1 MNRKLVFVLLLSAAE
16 VMVGLPQALAAQ
28 SVNVS
33 IAGFAYNPAEIT
45 ISKGTTVIWTQ
56 NDAANHTVTS
66 DTGLFDSGNLTTGQT
81 FSLTFNEI
89 GTFKYHCTIHVFMK
103 GRVNVIEMQQRFNIS
118 GYKINSTDNNGSGIP
133 DWKIMLLDS
142 TTGMEIANTT
152 TDDTGSYMFMD
163 LANGTYTVTEE
174 MKTGWMNTSQMEQM
188 VTVDGMDV
196 MNVNFSN
203 ALMPPQPMFN
213 ISGYK
218 INSTNNNGSGIPDW
232 KIMLQNTTTG
242 MEIMNTTTNDTGFY
256 GFMGLANGTY
266 NVTEEMRTGWMNTSP
281 MVRMVTI
288 TGMGVMNVNFTNA
301 LIPSA
306 PAQDFTADLSGSEEV
321 PPVITS
327 ATGQAIFNLNSL
339 HFKLTVS
346 NITNITAAHIHLAP
360 AGQNGNIVV
369 FLYPGPMI
377 SGRFDGVLA
386 EGNITEANLTG
397 PLSGLPLSALIDN
410 MTAGNTYVNVHTSKN
425 PAGEIRGQ
433 IMPAQIPVQTFNI
446 SGYKINNAGGMGIP
460 NWKIM
465 IQNTTTGMEIMNTT
479 TNDTGFYR
487 FMGLANGTYNVTEEM
502 KTGWMNTS
510 PMVQMVTIN
519 GIDKSNVNFTNALIP
534 PTGGSISGMK
544 FNDLNNNSAKDTNEP
559 GLGNWTINLKDHN
572 ASTVTATTDNNGNY
586 TFCNLTPG
594 NYTVAEVLKTG
605 WIQTFP
611 TNGTY
616 NVTITGN
623 ESITGRDFGNNLSVP
638 LPLGVTAVR
647 TIEKEALRSGESTNV
662 TVNISSATSQALSLQ
677 EIIPAGWNLTRISD
691 DADAFKN
698 STNEWIWFSVTPG
711 VNKTAVYRLTA
722 PGNATIGTYYINGT
736 VSNSSGVIAVV
747 QGDNTI
753 TLDIQAYYRRLG
765 SDPNRVETT
774 DVLTAIDDWKNS
786 RAPAGFER
794 PITTQELLALI
805 DEWLK

>member
-232 KIMLQNTTTG
+232 KIMLQHTTTGMEIMNTTTNDTGFYRFMGLANGTYNVTEEMKTGWMNTSPMVQMVTINGMDVKDVNFSNALMPPQMMFNISGYKINSTNNNGSGIPNWKIMLQNTTTG

-306 PAQDFTADLSGSEEV
+306 
-321 PPVITS
+321 
-327 ATGQAIFNLNSL
+327 
-339 HFKLTVS
+339 
-346 NITNITAAHIHLAP
+346 
-360 AGQNGNIVV
+360 
-369 FLYPGPMI
+369 
-377 SGRFDGVLA
+377 
-386 EGNITEANLTG
+386 
-397 PLSGLPLSALIDN
+397 
-410 MTAGNTYVNVHTSKN
+410 
-425 PAGEIRGQ
+425 
-433 IMPAQIPVQTFNI
+433 
-446 SGYKINNAGGMGIP
+446 
-460 NWKIM
+460 
-465 IQNTTTGMEIMNTT
+465 
-479 TNDTGFYR
+479 
-487 FMGLANGTYNVTEEM
+487 
-502 KTGWMNTS
+502 
-510 PMVQMVTIN
+510 
-519 GIDKSNVNFTNALIP
+519 
-534 PTGGSISGMK
+534 
-544 FNDLNNNSAKDTNEP
+544 
-559 GLGNWTINLKDHN
+559 
-572 ASTVTATTDNNGNY
+572 
-586 TFCNLTPG
+586 
-594 NYTVAEVLKTG
+594 
-605 WIQTFP
+605 
-611 TNGTY
+611 
-616 NVTITGN
+616 
-623 ESITGRDFGNNLSVP
+623 
-638 LPLGVTAVR
+638 
-647 TIEKEALRSGESTNV
+647 
-662 TVNISSATSQALSLQ
+662 
-677 EIIPAGWNLTRISD
+677 
-691 DADAFKN
+691 
-698 STNEWIWFSVTPG
+698 
-711 VNKTAVYRLTA
+711 
-722 PGNATIGTYYINGT
+722 
-736 VSNSSGVIAVV
+736 
-747 QGDNTI
+747 
-753 TLDIQAYYRRLG
+753 
-765 SDPNRVETT
+765 
-774 DVLTAIDDWKNS
+774 
-786 RAPAGFER
+786 
-794 PITTQELLALI
+794 
-805 DEWLK
+805 

>member
-1 MNRKLVFVLLLSAAE
+1 MNRKLVFVLLLSAAA

-89 GTFKYHCTIHVFMK
+89 GTFKYHCTIHPFMK
-103 GRVNVIEMQQRFNIS
+103 GTVNVIEMQQRFNIS

-133 DWKIMLLDS
+133 DWKIML
-142 TTGMEIANTT
+142 
-152 TDDTGSYMFMD
+152 
-163 LANGTYTVTEE
+163 
-174 MKTGWMNTSQMEQM
+174 
-188 VTVDGMDV
+188 
-196 MNVNFSN
+196 
-203 ALMPPQPMFN
+203 
-213 ISGYK
+213 
-218 INSTNNNGSGIPDW
+218 
-232 KIMLQNTTTG
+232 QNTTTG
-242 MEIMNTTTNDTGFY
+242 MEIMNTTTN
-256 GFMGLANGTY
+256 A
-266 NVTEEMRTGWMNTSP
+266 
-281 MVRMVTI
+281 
-288 TGMGVMNVNFTNA
+288 
-301 LIPSA
+301 
-306 PAQDFTADLSGSEEV
+306 
-321 PPVITS
+321 
-327 ATGQAIFNLNSL
+327 
-339 HFKLTVS
+339 
-346 NITNITAAHIHLAP
+346 
-360 AGQNGNIVV
+360 
-369 FLYPGPMI
+369 
-377 SGRFDGVLA
+377 
-386 EGNITEANLTG
+386 
-397 PLSGLPLSALIDN
+397 
-410 MTAGNTYVNVHTSKN
+410 
-425 PAGEIRGQ
+425 
-433 IMPAQIPVQTFNI
+433 
-446 SGYKINNAGGMGIP
+446 
-460 NWKIM
+460 
-465 IQNTTTGMEIMNTT
+465 
-479 TNDTGFYR
+479 TGFYR

-572 ASTVTATTDNNGNY
+572 GSTVTATTDNNGNY
-586 TFCNLTPG
+586 TFSNLTPG

-647 TIEKEALRSGESTNV
+647 TIEKESLRSGESTNV
-662 TVNISSATSQALSLQ
+662 TVNISSTSSQALSLQ

-691 DADAFKN
+691 DADAFKS
-698 STNEWIWFSVTPG
+698 STNEWVWFSVTPG
-711 VNKTAVYRLTA
+711 INKTVVYRLTA
-722 PGNATIGTYYINGT
+722 PGNATIGTYHINGT
-736 VSNSSGVIAVV
+736 VTNSSGVIAVV
-747 QGDNTI
+747 QGDSTI
-753 TLDIQAYYRRLG
+753 TFDILAYYRRLG

-774 DVLTAIDDWKNS
+774 DVLRAIDDWKNS

-805 DEWLK
+805 EEWLMS